1 MAARAAGKVG
11 DVVAGMAGG
20 PAGAVTRGTLSAA
33 MDWANTHRDRALAE
47 ALQDPQRLIQILEG
61 RIRAGQP
68 LSTAEE
74 GVLQILRGV
83 PAAAASN

>member
-1 MAARAAGKVG
+1 MV
-11 DVVAGMAGG
+11 
-20 PAGAVTRGTLSAA
+20 SAA
-33 MDWANTHRDRALAE
+33 LDWANTHRDRALAE
-47 ALQDPQRLIQILEG
+47 ALQDPQRLIQILE
-61 RIRAGQP
+61 RRVRAGQP